1 MAGSAARGRG
11 AVKGISESKMM
22 RVLVVDD
29 SSAIRAY
36 VRAAL
41 EDDADTEVVEAA
53 SGFDAL
59 RALARGAFDLCVV
72 DINMPNING
81 LELISFIRQ
90 SEAHRE
96 TPILA
101 ISTEGAER
109 DRQRAISLGASAF
122 IVKPFTA
129 DDITAAVRTW
139 VGGAKEPR

>member
-1 MAGSAARGRG
+1 M
-11 AVKGISESKMM
+11 VC
-22 RVLVVDD
+22 VLVVDD

-41 EDDADTEVVEAA
+41 EDDAETEVVEAA

-59 RALARGAFDLCVV
+59 RALARGNFDLCVV

-90 SEAHRE
+90 SEAHRQ
-96 TPILA
+96 TPLLV
-101 ISTEGAER
+101 ISTEGSER

-122 IVKPFTA
+122 IVKPFA
-129 DDITAAVRTW
+129 AEDIAAAVRTW
-139 VGGAKEPR
+139 VGAKEPR